1 VILLIRLF
9 ADWEFSWW
17 KYIFFVN
24 PKLVKTNLIV
34 IIKKPNKAAMNF

>member
-1 VILLIRLF
+1 MNFWLSRGNNKKKSLVILLIRLF

-24 PKLVKTNLIV
+24 QNS
-34 IIKKPNKAAMNF
+34 